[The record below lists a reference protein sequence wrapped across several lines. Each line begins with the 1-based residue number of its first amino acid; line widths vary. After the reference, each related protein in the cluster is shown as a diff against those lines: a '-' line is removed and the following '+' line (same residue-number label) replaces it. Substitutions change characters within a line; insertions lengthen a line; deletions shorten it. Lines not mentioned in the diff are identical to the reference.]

1 MIHRH
6 GALIRSAGYIL
17 SKKPLSQ
24 ALPLFPMR
32 PLPSLRLWLLS
43 TSVLSVIAGYAL
55 LLALHSTISAKW
67 RLNSHQQLVQAV
79 VRRPDAPAP
88 LGVELSLL
96 PDGPEQSPWLQSD
109 PDGEAWISSLVAV
122 SRAEGG
128 NQLLLVRQNVT
139 DSLAAERYNQL
150 LLIAAAGLSTLLT
163 ALLLRLVLWRG
174 LVRPLA
180 DLSQELDGLTAD
192 SLGEHL
198 LPVEAQARELQPIA
212 LAFNGLQ
219 QRLAAAWQRER
230 QFVDGVA
237 HELRTPITLISGRTQ
252 RLLRAPHPEAMHESL
267 RQIQEETG
275 RMASLIRAL
284 LELARNDSQRL
295 NLMLAPI
302 DAEQLLL
309 EAFERLLPS
318 APDRLQLGL
327 PPEPPPPPIE
337 ADAERLQ
344 ECLAALVDNAL
355 LYSDGPV
362 QLRLDCCREAGVQ
375 HLVLHVSDHGPG
387 IPLEERSRVLERFV
401 RGSTA
406 SGTRGSGIG
415 LAMVQELSAAMGAE
429 LRIRDRLDAA
439 TGKAAGADL
448 QLCFR
453 V

>member
-1 MIHRH
+1 
-6 GALIRSAGYIL
+6 LIRSAGYIL

-24 ALPLFPMR
+24 APPRLLMR

-55 LLALHSTISAKW
+55 LFALQTTISNKR
-67 RLNSHQQLVQAV
+67 RLSSHQQLVEAV

-88 LGVELSLL
+88 LGVELSPL
-96 PDGPEQSPWLQSD
+96 PDGQELPPLLQSD
-109 PDGEAWISSLVAV
+109 PDGEAWISSVVAV

-128 NQLLLVRQNVT
+128 SQLLLVRQNVT
-139 DSLAAERYNQL
+139 DSLTAERFSQL

-163 ALLLRLVLWRG
+163 SLLLRLVLWRG
-174 LVRPLA
+174 LVRPLK
-180 DLSQELDGLTAD
+180 DLSLELDGLTAD

-198 LPVEAQARELQPIA
+198 LPVETQARELQPIA
-212 LAFNGLQ
+212 LAFNRLQ
-219 QRLAAAWQRER
+219 QRLEAAWLRER
-230 QFVDGVA
+230 RFVDGVA
-237 HELRTPITLISGRTQ
+237 HELRTPITLISGRSQ
-252 RLLRAPHPEAMHESL
+252 RLLRASHPEPMHESL
-267 RQIQEETG
+267 RQIQEEAG

-295 NLMLAPI
+295 NLVLAPI

-309 EAFERLLPS
+309 EAFECLLPS

-327 PPEPPPPPIE
+327 PPEEPPPPIE

-344 ECLAALVDNAL
+344 ECLAALVENAL

-362 QLRLDCCREAGVQ
+362 QLWLGCSRETGGQ
-375 HLVLHVSDHGPG
+375 QLVLHVSDHGPG
-387 IPLEERSRVLERFV
+387 IPLEERSRVLERFA
-401 RGSTA
+401 RGSTS

-439 TGKAAGADL
+439 TGVAAGADL